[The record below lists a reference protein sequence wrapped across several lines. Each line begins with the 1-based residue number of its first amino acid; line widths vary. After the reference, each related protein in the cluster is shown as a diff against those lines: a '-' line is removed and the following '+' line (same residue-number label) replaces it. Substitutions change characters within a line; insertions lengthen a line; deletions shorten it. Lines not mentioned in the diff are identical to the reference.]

1 MLKEPAFRKK
11 TKMKVFVSLCGF
23 REGSRKKK
31 KGVLKFIQGGTGGKK
46 TSDSVVPLFAL
57 SLPPIFTRL
66 LSLVLSEI
74 PK

>member
-1 MLKEPAFRKK
+1 
-11 TKMKVFVSLCGF
+11 MKVFVSLCGF
-23 REGSRKKK
+23 REGSRKIQ
-31 KGVLKFIQGGTGGKK
+31 KGVKIHTGGKR
-46 TSDSVVPLFAL
+46 TSDSIVPLFAL